1 MHFFCVLQK
10 HIHMPIRQSDHEN
23 VHVCMCVDVSVSVHL
38 DSAVMWIITC
48 FLHLAKG
55 VKREGGMR
63 MIQDEYGE
71 DGEGMIQDKYGEDGE
86 GMRRGGCIYYVS
98 TFLSCEHSC
107 TTILL

>member
-23 VHVCMCVDVSVSVHL
+23 VHVCMCVDVSVSVLL

-55 VKREGGMR
+55 MKREGGMR

-71 DGEGMIQDKYGEDGE
+71 DGEGM
-86 GMRRGGCIYYVS
+86 RRRGCIYHVS
-98 TFLSCEHSC
+98 IFLSCEHSC